1 MESEFT
7 ISTLG
12 ACTVPTPLRNVLLVD
27 DGERVLFRNSI
38 DALRAQFAA
47 GEEPAAFE
55 LAGPRERLFFD
66 PAELSCGIVTCGG
79 LCPGLND
86 VVRAI
91 VVNLRDNYGVRNVC
105 GFRSATRES
114 SRNTAT
120 SR

>member
-12 ACTVPTPLRNVLLVD
+12 ASTVPTPLRNVLLVD

-66 PAELSCGIVTCGG
+66 P
-79 LCPGLND
+79 PN
-86 VVRAI
+86 
-91 VVNLRDNYGVRNVC
+91 
-105 GFRSATRES
+105 SAAES
-114 SRNTAT
+114 SRVADCAPG
-120 SR
+120 